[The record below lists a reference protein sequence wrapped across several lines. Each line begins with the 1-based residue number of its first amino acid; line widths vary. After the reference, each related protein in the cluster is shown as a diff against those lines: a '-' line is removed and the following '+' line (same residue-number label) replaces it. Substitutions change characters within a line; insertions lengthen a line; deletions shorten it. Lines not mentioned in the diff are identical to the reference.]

1 MKKVKWC
8 ILALVISYVAV
19 CRAYAQESM
28 TWDDCVREA
37 ARNNPGLISA
47 TEAVKAREAARQVAG
62 SGLYPQVNGSV
73 SGTMTKSTGSATAE
87 SYAASLAG
95 SQLIFNGKK
104 TINGVKAAQENIAA
118 SKQDFRYASSD
129 VRRSLRRAFVNLLK
143 SQELIRIA
151 EEIYEIRRGSLELI
165 TLRYQSGLEHRG
177 ALLTAESNL
186 AQAQYAVNSARRD
199 LTVAR
204 SDLCKEM
211 GRPKS
216 SDITV
221 CGDFVV
227 RDIPSDDMDL
237 TAIAARD
244 PQVLRAVARRNA
256 AEFDLRS
263 AYANYAP
270 SLSID
275 AAIGKTGTTFF
286 PQGTQKSA
294 GLTLSMPL
302 FEGGL
307 RRAQVAQ
314 AKASMNQLDADETS
328 MRNTVIAGLEQYRA
342 ALLEAI
348 DNASVQEKALRAA
361 EERSRIAEA
370 QYSIGTMAFDS
381 WTIIEDNLVSAKR
394 SYVNARAAALL
405 AEADWVKAKGET
417 LEYGY

>member
-1 MKKVKWC
+1 MEKVQRY
-8 ILALVISYVAV
+8 ILALVISCVAV
-19 CRAYAQESM
+19 CRVYAQEAM
-28 TWDDCVREA
+28 TWEDCVREA

-73 SGTMTKSTGSATAE
+73 SGAVTKSTGSATAQ

-95 SQLIFNGKK
+95 SQLIFDGKK
-104 TINGVKAAQENIAA
+104 TINDVKAAQENIAA

-143 SQELIRIA
+143 SQELVRIA

-216 SDITV
+216 SNITV
-221 CGDFVV
+221 AGDFVV
-227 RDIPSDDMDL
+227 RDIPADDMDL

-263 AYANYAP
+263 AYADYAP

-275 AAIGKTGTTFF
+275 ASVGKTGTTFF
-286 PQGTQKSA
+286 PQSTQKSA
-294 GLTLSMPL
+294 GLILSMPL

-314 AKASMNQLDADETS
+314 AKASVNQLDADETS

-342 ALLEAI
+342 ALLEAV